1 MVTAWLMVAPLV
13 NAATP
18 EISILQRRPAGDITQ
33 LTSDLVKLQRALTDL
48 TAQTAALTADAHEA
62 LFAGVPLEGSWHLT
76 LPAGFEEPVEIRSV
90 PAGRLQFDVR
100 GVMRGV
106 YRRDGHLLRMA
117 QPADERLTEFVWA
130 FVSPDRL
137 MLIESPPVA
146 KIGSDYR
153 GATLDRVEQPPRDQR
168 ESAGPEAARKG

>member
-1 MVTAWLMVAPLV
+1 MVALLV

-18 EISILQRRPAGDITQ
+18 IPRARATEAGDRRPPARPDSQPNPPREFTQ
-33 LTSDLVKLQRALTDL
+33 LNDQLVRLQRAFVDL
-48 TAQTAALTADAHEA
+48 TEQTAGLTAETYEA
-62 LFAGVPLEGSWHLT
+62 VFAGVPLEGPWHLT
-76 LPAGFEEPVEIRSV
+76 LPAGFEYPVEIRSA
-90 PAGRLQFDVR
+90 PAGRVQVDVR
-100 GVMRGV
+100 AVMRGS
-106 YRRDGHLLRMA
+106 YRRDGHLLRMV

-153 GATLDRVEQPPRDQR
+153 GATLDRVQR
-168 ESAGPEAARKG
+168 PAER